1 MSKLSNSAA
10 AKFQPRLI
18 LLVLSCSGQVAAD
31 GTPNTLQADPTLHL
45 SDIAISG
52 MVAYT
57 AVLIRFGAS
66 GVKFT
71 LGHNAQPWSK
81 LINSW
86 LVIQESTKEDWN

>member
-1 MSKLSNSAA
+1 MNKLSNSAA
-10 AKFQPRLI
+10 VKFQTRLI

-31 GTPNTLQADPTLHL
+31 GTPLQADPTLTTLHL

-66 GVKFT
+66 GGKFT

-86 LVIQESTKEDWN
+86 LVLQESTKED